1 MLLFEKGVLLSLSVE
16 KQLSLAW
23 EIPQLAAVG
32 IAGYIFHPVNLIL
45 YFVFRVNALITHGPP
60 MQISLNESYTV

>member
-1 MLLFEKGVLLSLSVE
+1 MLLSLSVE

-23 EIPQLAAVG
+23 EIPQLAAFG
-32 IAGYIFHPVNLIL
+32 IAGYNIFHPVNPIP

-60 MQISLNESYTV
+60 MQLRLNESYTV

>member
-16 KQLSLAW
+16 KQLTLAW
-23 EIPQLAAVG
+23 EIPQLAAFG

-45 YFVFRVNALITHGPP
+45 YFVFRVNALIAHGPP
-60 MQISLNESYTV
+60 MQIRPNESYTV